1 MAVMV
6 STRVF
11 REQQKNYL
19 DLAMN
24 GSQVVLTRGIRGKKQ
39 SFIIIPIEENGLE
52 ISQALRKK
60 IDKGLEQ
67 IQTGKTRSYSLVELR
82 NKMGL

>member
-6 STRVF
+6 STRTF

-24 GSQVVLTRGIRGKKQ
+24 GSQIVLTRGIRGKKQ
-39 SFIIIPIEENGLE
+39 SFVIVPIEENGLE
-52 ISQALRKK
+52 ISQALQEK

-67 IQTGKTRSYSLVELR
+67 IREGKTISYSLAELR